1 MSTRKKPPDP
11 GKPVMSTTYPATL
24 ADWLA
29 RIEACHPNEIDLGL
43 ERIGRVAAR
52 LPADLNGSIKI
63 IVGGTNGKG
72 STTTMLDQILRQA
85 GLSSAT
91 FTSPHFLRYNE
102 RICIN
107 GEEVSDQALCDAF
120 TAIEQARG
128 DISLTYFEYGALA
141 ALVLFTAAKPDV
153 VILEVGLGGRLD
165 AVNLVDADIS
175 IVTTIALD
183 HTEWLGPDRESIGRE
198 KAGIFRAGKPA
209 LCGDVEPPASLL
221 KVAGDLGSRL
231 LLRDKDY
238 SVEIDRSQA
247 DSTQETWQWHGQ
259 SASGDPLTLS
269 SLPKPSLPLEN
280 AATVLQA
287 IQFLPFIIPDVAI
300 RKGLESARMTGRM
313 QRLDVQGTP
322 FILDV
327 AHNPEAAAYLA
338 QMLGTDEAA
347 STHLIIGMLA
357 DKDIDQVLALLQS
370 SVCSWYPVTLNVG
383 RGARSDDLA
392 ERLSHLQVDTA
403 TMHEHG
409 SVESAIR
416 HVLERTQEG
425 DRVVIAGS
433 FFTVADA
440 LKTLKRTS

>member
-1 MSTRKKPPDP
+1 
-11 GKPVMSTTYPATL
+11 MSTTYPATL

-52 LPADLNGSIKI
+52 LPADLSGSIKI
-63 IVGGTNGKG
+63 VVGGTNGKG

-85 GLSSAT
+85 GLSCAT

-102 RICIN
+102 RICID

-120 TAIEQARG
+120 AAIEQARG

-183 HTEWLGPDRESIGRE
+183 HTDWLGPDRESIGRE

-209 LCGDVEPPASLL
+209 LCGDIDPPESLL
-221 KVAGDLGSRL
+221 QVARDLGARL
-231 LLRDKDY
+231 LVRQKDY
-238 SVEIDRSQA
+238 SACSNSVCSNNAQA
-247 DSTQETWQWHGQ
+247 DSDLARSDHAKSAQNWDWQGV
-259 SASGDPLTLS
+259 SSSGEPLTLCD
-269 SLPKPSLPLEN
+269 LPKPALPIEN
-280 AATVLQA
+280 AASVLQA
-287 IQFLPFIIPDVAI
+287 IQFLPFTISEAAI
-300 RKGLESARMTGRM
+300 RKGLESAQMTGRM
-313 QRLDVQGTP
+313 QRLDVQGIP

-338 QMLGTDEAA
+338 ERLGSEDATR
-347 STHLIIGMLA
+347 THLIIGMLA

-370 SVCSWYPVTLNVG
+370 AVCEWYPITLDVG
-383 RGARSDDLA
+383 RGARSEDLA
-392 ERLSHLQVDTA
+392 KRLSRLQVNA
-403 TMHEHG
+403 ASIHEHG
-409 SVESAIR
+409 SVESAVQK
-416 HVLERTQEG
+416 VLERVQKG

-440 LKTLKRTS
+440 LKTLKWTS

>member
-1 MSTRKKPPDP
+1 
-11 GKPVMSTTYPATL
+11 MSTTYPATL

-43 ERIGRVAAR
+43 ERIGKVAAR

-63 IVGGTNGKG
+63 VVGGTNGKG

-120 TAIEQARG
+120 SAIEQARG

-209 LCGDVEPPASLL
+209 LCGDIDPPASLL
-221 KVAGDLGSRL
+221 KVAGDLGAGL
-231 LLRDKDY
+231 LLRQKDY
-238 SVEIDRSQA
+238 SAELDTVQPGHV
-247 DSTQETWQWHGQ
+247 QTWQWQG
-259 SASGDPLTLS
+259 LS
-269 SLPKPSLPLEN
+269 SLGEQLTLTDLPRPVLPLVN

-287 IQFLPFIIPDVAI
+287 IQFLPFTISEAAI
-300 RKGLESARMTGRM
+300 RSGLESARMTGRM
-313 QRLDVQGTP
+313 QRLEVQGRY

-338 QMLGTDEAA
+338 QSLSTEPAQR
-347 STHLIIGMLA
+347 THLIIGMLA

-370 SVCSWYPVTLNVG
+370 SVCDWYPVTLNVG
-383 RGARSDDLA
+383 RGARSDDLVN
-392 ERLSHLQVDTA
+392 RLSNLQVDAA
-403 TMHEHG
+403 TIHG
-409 SVESAIR
+409 HDSVESAIR
-416 HVLERTQEG
+416 QVLERTQEG

-440 LKTLKRTS
+440 LKTLKQTS